1 MAVLRIPDDNRT
13 ATDPDEIRTHLAGV
27 GIDYERWA
35 PSSALGADPSPEE
48 LLDAYAADIERLK
61 AEGGYTTADVIDLT
75 PETPNLDVMLAKFS
89 SEHAHDEDEVRLI
102 IEGRGIFH
110 LRPPESP
117 VLAVEVQAG
126 DFVRVP
132 RGTKH
137 WFDLCGERRIRAIR
151 LFQDPNGWTPLY
163 TDSGVDRDYQ
173 PVCLGPAT
181 YSTAG

>member
-1 MAVLRIPDDNRT
+1 MAVLRIPDDDRT
-13 ATDPDEIRTHLAGV
+13 LTDPDEVRTHLAGV

-35 PSSALGADPSPEE
+35 PSSALGVDPSPEE
-48 LLDAYAADIERLK
+48 LLDAYAADIQRLK

-75 PETPNLDVMLAKFS
+75 PDTPNLDVMLAKFS
-89 SEHAHDEDEVRLI
+89 SEHSHDEDEVRLI

-110 LRPPESP
+110 LRPPDSP

-163 TDSGVDRDYQ
+163 TDSGIDRDYQ